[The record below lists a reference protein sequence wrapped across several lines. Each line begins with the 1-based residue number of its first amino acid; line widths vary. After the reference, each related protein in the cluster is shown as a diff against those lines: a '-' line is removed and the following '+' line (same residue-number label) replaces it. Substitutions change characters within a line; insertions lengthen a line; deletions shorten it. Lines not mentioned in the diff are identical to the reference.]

1 VESYATRQKIIAVT
15 KVCGVTVLVALIL
28 FAALG
33 PAKWQFRTGLGW
45 RMDHVVGY
53 FGFTLMFC
61 LVWPRPFIVGGIL
74 LASAAL
80 LEGLQAFTPDRH
92 CDFEGGL
99 YSAGGVLA
107 AALIFDL
114 ASRTLMRIRL
124 SFGAAAIHHID
135 PPANGAEFFPPITA
149 TRIVS

>member
-1 VESYATRQKIIAVT
+1 MKSRFTRQKITTAV
-15 KVCGVTVLVALIL
+15 KVCGLTVLVGLIL

-61 LVWPRPFIVGGIL
+61 FVWPRPFIVGGIL

-80 LEGLQAFTPDRH
+80 LEGLQALTPDRH
-92 CDFEGGL
+92 CDFEGWF
-99 YSAGGVLA
+99 YSGGGVLA
-107 AALIFDL
+107 AALLADL
-114 ASRTLMRIRL
+114 FTRTLPELSGRL
-124 SFGAAAIHHID
+124 LRGVAI
-135 PPANGAEFFPPITA
+135 AE
-149 TRIVS
+149 